1 MEVNAKKWGTQQ
13 EAAEILGVSVNTI
26 SRWEREGRIEVRKLG
41 QRVSLDDV
49 RRLLELGE
57 EEYMRERYRKERT
70 HRTK

>member
-1 MEVNAKKWGTQQ
+1 MDNEPKHWGTQQ

-26 SRWEREGRIEVRKLG
+26 ARWEKEGRIEIRKLG

-57 EEYMRERYRKERT
+57 DEYMRERYRKERT